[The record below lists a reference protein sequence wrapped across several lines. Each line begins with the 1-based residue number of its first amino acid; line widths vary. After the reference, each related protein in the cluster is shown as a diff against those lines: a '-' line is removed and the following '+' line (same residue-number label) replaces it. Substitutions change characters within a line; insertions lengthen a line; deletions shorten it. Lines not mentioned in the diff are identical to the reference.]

1 MSYET
6 LTLQHDGPVTRVWL
20 NRPDRLN
27 ALNALA
33 LEEVAAAFTELQ
45 RRFETA
51 VIVLGGQGRAFCAGA
66 DRKDPPARMARG
78 SGASARERRYAALV
92 GRRALEAI
100 EQCEAITIAR
110 LHGHVIG
117 GGLVLALGCDLRVAA
132 SGTQFHI
139 PEVDLGIPLT
149 WGAVPRLVREV
160 GATRAKELIL
170 LCDRFDA
177 DTAAQ
182 YGLVNRVV
190 PHERLDVI
198 VDEWADRLA
207 AKAPWALHMT
217 KTQFQAYDQPSRLGD
232 VTNGDGDLLAAASGE
247 DPTRFLFPGVGR

>member
-92 GRRALEAI
+92 GRRA
-100 EQCEAITIAR
+100 
-110 LHGHVIG
+110 
-117 GGLVLALGCDLRVAA
+117 
-132 SGTQFHI
+132 
-139 PEVDLGIPLT
+139 
-149 WGAVPRLVREV
+149 
-160 GATRAKELIL
+160 
-170 LCDRFDA
+170 
-177 DTAAQ
+177 
-182 YGLVNRVV
+182 
-190 PHERLDVI
+190 
-198 VDEWADRLA
+198 
-207 AKAPWALHMT
+207 T
-217 KTQFQAYDQPSRLGD
+217 K
-232 VTNGDGDLLAAASGE
+232 
-247 DPTRFLFPGVGR
+247 